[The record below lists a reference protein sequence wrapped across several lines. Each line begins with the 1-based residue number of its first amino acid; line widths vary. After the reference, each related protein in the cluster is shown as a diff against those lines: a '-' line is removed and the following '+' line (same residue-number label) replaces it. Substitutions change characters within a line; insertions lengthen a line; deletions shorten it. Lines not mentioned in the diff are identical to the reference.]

1 MGGFAMKTGFLKLP
15 LSVQGIVIMVVWS
28 VVSAIYIWYNW
39 PVNKFDFVPA
49 FLPVFPVLIS
59 SRSGVVIT
67 NWQPCMAIIVGL
79 TSWYLIRQT
88 RMQKTKSPLFIR
100 LIRHLL
106 PVWLFMGTCFLLLN
120 HWVPQMGLAR
130 FSDFEQLVLILAIFS
145 WQIGLFGS
153 VPLLWAINPYKHGWS
168 ANKWM
173 WLYLLT
179 AIVALYML
187 SHLKFTFGGH
197 FMSLVAFSDGAIWA
211 TFPFWLGWAVGML
224 LIGLIWF
231 LARYQYH
238 NENNTQG

>member
-1 MGGFAMKTGFLKLP
+1 
-15 LSVQGIVIMVVWS
+15 MVS
-28 VVSAIYIWYNW
+28 HQANANAKDKIAAIYSLDTSPITGLAVYGDLLFIIESLGSTN
-39 PVNKFDFVPA
+39 
-49 FLPVFPVLIS
+49 
-59 SRSGVVIT
+59 GV
-67 NWQPCMAIIVGL
+67 
-79 TSWYLIRQT
+79 
-88 RMQKTKSPLFIR
+88 SPLFGFR
-100 LIRHLL
+100 TTG
-106 PVWLFMGTCFLLLN
+106 FDS
-120 HWVPQMGLAR
+120 
-130 FSDFEQLVLILAIFS
+130 SDFS

-197 FMSLVAFSDGAIWA
+197 FMSLVASSDGAIWA